1 MNTLPVRLSPGDD
14 LRRAL
19 EAQAPALGGSAVVVA
34 GIGSLTDARLRFA
47 GAESLVT
54 LPGLF
59 EIISLSG
66 TLSRDGAH
74 LHMSV
79 AGADGRVFGGHVPYG
94 NTVRTTAEVL
104 LALLPGWAFSREPDA
119 APGFDELV
127 VRAVEGADGGQSG

>member
-19 EAQAPALGGSAVVVA
+19 EAQAPALGGSAMVVA

-104 LALLPGWAFSREPDA
+104 LVALHEWQLTRAPDA
-119 APGFDELV
+119 ATGFLEL
-127 VRAVEGADGGQSG
+127 RIEPRSPSGRGG